1 LEQHVKERTAQLEYA
16 NRELEA
22 FSYSVSH
29 DLRAPLRGMDGFS
42 QILLEEYADKL
53 DRQGKKYLQHIRK
66 GSQHMAE
73 LIDSLLKLS
82 HLSNSEMNYKK
93 VNLSQLVK
101 SIAYEYKEMNPR
113 RNIEFLITNDLYV
126 DGDAVLLEV
135 MLKNLI
141 DNAWKY
147 TSKTPNPV
155 IEFGRTVKDRQT
167 VFYIRDNGLGFDP
180 TYSSRLFEPFIRQQT
195 EFEGI
200 GIGLAIVQRIVDR
213 HGGRIW
219 AEGKIDQGATFYFII
234 DRNK

>member
-1 LEQHVKERTAQLEYA
+1 
-16 NRELEA
+16 
-22 FSYSVSH
+22 
-29 DLRAPLRGMDGFS
+29 
-42 QILLEEYADKL
+42 
-53 DRQGKKYLQHIRK
+53 
-66 GSQHMAE
+66 MAE

-180 TYSSRLFEPFIRQQT
+180 TYSSRLFEPFIRQHT